1 MFIDM
6 TRTRNKGFILPIALI
21 LMAFAT
27 TVLVAAGIMMQRTSN
42 RLNSYSLLSDLRV
55 TTSNL
60 VEGAT
65 MVLASQWRTEEF
77 DNQWNGYEE
86 FVDFVSSRG
95 GYEGDLWSEAL
106 ASLDSNSWWILN
118 GNAEFDEILN
128 DNAFAEYDP
137 KGAAINN
144 TGGKY
149 SIVSWAEKGGVK
161 RYSYGLATTESL
173 SGKAALVFGDTDRVF
188 HEVTTYIPNQ
198 GGQHATETIQGF
210 GDLING
216 PATVVGTVT
225 VSATDI
231 NLEQV
236 FQFGLEANNIM
247 PEYDNYNYTKTASDA
262 DFFFIS
268 LLEEHEAWLA
278 SLTRTATYNCAPGS
292 VLPEIEEDFLIPI
305 VPYDQS
311 DKQFTISFPEVN
323 KISPDASGYFTLSYK
338 NQEGTQ
344 QVTIHEADYQINLVI
359 YGDLQ
364 IGEKTSDPLKLSSVN
379 GKYSI
384 TVVGGDIQVNT
395 HLVYGDFH
403 EELDEATQQGGVV
416 MNKPI
421 MTWSKVKEILDD
433 FASRTG
439 DDYLSLT
446 TIGGDMIVTYLV
458 GNDGKATHGVRALSG
473 DFAAFPSNGSGGG
486 FLFPDL
492 GDVVVNQSTGHKAG
506 QLFTF
511 GSITARNFG
520 TADQLN
526 DIDNFFISSPQS
538 ALVGGTD
545 IKRLVLLGLRAW

>member
-1 MFIDM
+1 MSIDLI
-6 TRTRNKGFILPIALI
+6 RTRSRGSILPIALI

-106 ASLDSNSWWILN
+106 NTLDPNGWWILN
-118 GNAEFDEILN
+118 GNSEFDEILN
-128 DNAFAEYDP
+128 DDAFAEYEG
-137 KGAAINN
+137 KGAAINS

-149 SIVSWAEKGGVK
+149 SIVSWAEKNGVK
-161 RYSYGLATTESL
+161 RYSYGFAITESL
-173 SGKAALVFGDTDRVF
+173 SGKAALIFGETDRVF
-188 HEVTTYIPNQ
+188 YEVTTYIPKQ
-198 GGQHATETIQGF
+198 GGPNATETIQGF

-216 PATVVGTVT
+216 AATVVGTVT

-236 FQFGLEANNIM
+236 FQFGLEANNVL
-247 PEYDNYNYTKTASDA
+247 PEYDSYNYTKTASDA
-262 DFFFIS
+262 DLVFMS
-268 LLEEHEAWLA
+268 LLEEHEAWLD
-278 SLTRTATYNCAPGS
+278 SLTRTATITFPNP
-292 VLPEIEEDFLIPI
+292 VLPVTESNYL
-305 VPYDQS
+305 VPVVPNDS
-311 DKQFTISFPEVN
+311 SGNDFTISFPTVN
-323 KISPDASGYFTLSYK
+323 EISPNASGYFDLSYK
-338 NQEGTQ
+338 IENTTH
-344 QVTIHEADYQINLVI
+344 TIRIPEADHQVNIILYGNLK
-359 YGDLQ
+359 
-364 IGEKTSDPLKLSSVN
+364 IGEKTSSALKLSSVN

-384 TVVGGDIQVNT
+384 TVVEGNIELNT

-403 EELDEATQQGGVV
+403 EELDEATEQNGVV

-433 FASRTG
+433 FASRTN
-439 DDYLSLT
+439 DDYLSLK
-446 TIGGDMIVTYLV
+446 TIGGDIIVTYLI

-473 DFAAFPSNGSGGG
+473 DFAAFPSSGSGGG

-492 GDVVVNQSTGHKAG
+492 GDVIVNNNGHKAG

-511 GSITARNFG
+511 GSITARDFG
-520 TADQLN
+520 TADQLD
-526 DIDNFFISSPQS
+526 DIDNFFVSSPQS
-538 ALVGGTD
+538 TLVGGTD